1 MMSKRRSNSTGGL
14 NRRAFLAGAGLIL
27 GFSLIKAA
35 SAGEADDLKAIG
47 AYDAAGTGFKGFIPD
62 GFIRIGVD
70 GTIVLVVPSV
80 EMGQGIATAE
90 AMMIAEELEVQLEQV
105 RLEMSPP
112 DPTAYN
118 QALLKGEVTGG
129 STSTRAFF
137 TPLRKAGAAAREML
151 LAAAAGE
158 WQVNPSDCRAERGVV
173 YHDASG
179 RNANYAELALA
190 AARQSV
196 PTDVKLKPVEEFK
209 LIGRSLKRVD
219 TPSKVNGNTK
229 YGIDTSV
236 EGMRYAA
243 LAMAPT
249 IGGKVRS
256 VTEGTVRQMEGVVD
270 VLRIDD
276 AVAVVATSYWIA
288 RKALDQIDIDW
299 DAGPNAALS
308 TEDILSD
315 LRSATGTPLV
325 GSAKGDADAVIAS
338 APVRVDASYEL
349 PYLAH
354 ASLEPIN
361 TTIHV
366 RADSCDIW
374 VGTQVPEIARTVVAE
389 IIGMPPEKIMLY
401 NHMVGGGFGRRLAVD
416 TIQQAARFAK
426 QVDYPLKIMWTRE
439 QDIEHDRFRPIYF
452 DQISAGLGKDGKPVA
467 LIHRTTCST
476 VRPFYDR
483 KEWPNDKLDPDA
495 VAGAADLPYGIPN
508 TRSEWLRHDGPVPL
522 NWWRGVGETHN
533 IFVVESFIDELA
545 HHAGVDPIAYRRS
558 LLKDDPRTLHVLDRV
573 EKLSNWGAPLPPGS
587 GRGVSIHDS
596 FGSHAAVVVEIK
608 LNDIGMVSLQKVSAA
623 VDCGVAVNPDGV
635 VAQMQGG
642 ILFGLSAALFNGITI
657 RNGQVQQHN
666 FNDYRQLRLD
676 ETPEIVVEVIK
687 SSEPP
692 GGLGEVGTV
701 SAAPALCNAIF
712 DATGQRLRSLPVNGA
727 RLDKRQADQGKSFS
741 LLNGGARS

>member
-1 MMSKRRSNSTGGL
+1 MSKRPSAYADGL
-14 NRRAFLAGAGLIL
+14 SRRAFLAGAGLVV
-27 GFSLIKAA
+27 GFSLVKAA
-35 SAGEADDLKAIG
+35 RANEADDLKAIG
-47 AYDAAGTGFKGFIPD
+47 AYDAAGTGFKGFTPD

-90 AMMIAEELEVQLEQV
+90 AMMIAEELEVQLDQV
-105 RLEMSPP
+105 KVEMSPP

-118 QALLKGEVTGG
+118 QALLKGQVTGG

-151 LAAAAGE
+151 VAAAAAE
-158 WQVNPSDCRAERGVV
+158 WQVNPFDCRAELGVV
-173 YHDASG
+173 YHDASR
-179 RNANYAELALA
+179 RNAKYAELALA
-190 AARQSV
+190 AGRQSV
-196 PTDVKLKPVEEFK
+196 PADVKLKPVEEFK

-219 TPSKVNGNTK
+219 TPSKVNGKTK
-229 YGIDTSV
+229 YGIDTYV

-256 VTEGTVRQMEGVVD
+256 IAEGTVRQMDGIVD
-270 VLRIDD
+270 VLRIDN

-288 RKALDQIDIDW
+288 KKALDQIDIDW
-299 DAGPNAALS
+299 DAGPNAGLS
-308 TEDILSD
+308 TEAILND
-315 LRSATGTPLV
+315 LRSATGTPLI
-325 GSAKGDADAVIAS
+325 GSAKGDADAAIAS

-439 QDIEHDRFRPIYF
+439 QDIEHDRFRPIYV
-452 DQISAGLGKDGKPVA
+452 DRISAGLGKDGKPVA

-483 KEWPNDKLDPDA
+483 KEWPANKLDPDA

-545 HHAGVDPIAYRRS
+545 HRAGVDPIAYRRS
-558 LLKDDPRTLHVLDRV
+558 LLALDPRTLRVLDRV
-573 EKLSNWGAPLPPGS
+573 EKLSNWDAPLPRGG

-608 LNDIGMVSLQKVSAA
+608 LDDIGMVSLQKVSAV
-623 VDCGVAVNPDGV
+623 VDCGLAINPDGV

-642 ILFGLSAALFNGITI
+642 ILFGLSAALYNGITI
-657 RNGQVQQHN
+657 KEGKVEQRN
-666 FNDYRQLRLD
+666 FNDYRQLRLN
-676 ETPEIVVEVIK
+676 ETPEIIVEVIK
-687 SSEPP
+687 STEPP

-712 DATGQRLRSLPVNGA
+712 AATGQRLRSLPVNRA
-727 RLDKRQADQGKSFS
+727 LLHKRQADQRNSFS
-741 LLNGGARS
+741 LLDGGARS